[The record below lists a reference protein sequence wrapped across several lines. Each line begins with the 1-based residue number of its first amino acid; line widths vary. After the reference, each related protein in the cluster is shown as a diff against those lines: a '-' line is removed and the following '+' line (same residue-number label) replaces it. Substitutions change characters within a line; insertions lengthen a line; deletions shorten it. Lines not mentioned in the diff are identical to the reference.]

1 MVMRFAVWF
10 SLVLIVGTTLGAEKT
25 SGTITGTV
33 RYTGV
38 VPPPKKIAATDG
50 STIIHNDLIVDKKT
64 KGLKFVVAVLE
75 DAPAQAKVKNAAP
88 VLVDQREMVFLPRV
102 VAVQH
107 GQLVRFENNDLC
119 NHGVMTT
126 STVKANQFNLVAAS
140 NQAIEHVF
148 ETQKRPIMVGCA
160 LHEWMRAWVYVVPH
174 PWFAVTDAAGA
185 FRIERVPPG
194 KYTLVFSHADTL
206 LQEKRTIEVQAGKTT
221 DVKVEWSKIKK

>member
-1 MVMRFAVWF
+1 MRAALFLF
-10 SLVLIVGTTLGAEKT
+10 CVLTAT
-25 SGTITGTV
+25 SVHPEESTGTITGTV

-50 STIIHNDLIVDKKT
+50 STIIHHDLIVDKKT
-64 KGLKFVVAVLE
+64 KGLKFVVITLE
-75 DAPAQAKVKNAAP
+75 DAPAQTKVKNAQP
-88 VLVDQREMVFLPRV
+88 VLMDQREMVFLPRV
-102 VAVQH
+102 VAIHH
-107 GQLVRFENNDLC
+107 GQMVRFENNDLC

-160 LHEWMRAWVYVVPH
+160 LHEWMRAWVYVLPH
-174 PWFAVTDAAGA
+174 PWFAVTDAGGG

-194 KYTLVFSHADTL
+194 KYTLLLHHADTL
-206 LQEKRTIEVQAGKTT
+206 HSEKRTVQVVAGKTT
-221 DVKVEWSKIKK
+221 DVPVEWTKVSK